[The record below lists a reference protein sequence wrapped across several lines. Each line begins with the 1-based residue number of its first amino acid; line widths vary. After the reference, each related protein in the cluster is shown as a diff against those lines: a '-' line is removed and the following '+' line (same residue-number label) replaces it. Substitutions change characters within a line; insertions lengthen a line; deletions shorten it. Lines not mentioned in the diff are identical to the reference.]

1 MWVPVWGTGVKAQD
15 FCSPKGP
22 RLRSGGCLGLDSVPS
37 QSGRSKAAHSQP
49 IWRKTFD
56 GLLLV
61 APRQPPQPGTPP
73 SQLVFQVAD
82 SFLKLSQSLIFAV
95 VLASSRQTSVQR
107 LGLLSKVLLVAAWHP
122 HCRENRVA
130 LGFFS
135 PLAASHIICLCCET
149 LRLVLRR
156 QPNRVAIAGQGWLRA
171 HSGGDS
177 FS

>member
-1 MWVPVWGTGVKAQD
+1 MAAWGWTLYPASQGGAKQLIPSPYGEKHLMGS
-15 FCSPKGP
+15 CSWPPGSLP
-22 RLRSGGCLGLDSVPS
+22 SLALLR
-37 QSGRSKAAHSQP
+37 HSL
-49 IWRKTFD
+49 F
-56 GLLLV
+56 
-61 APRQPPQPGTPP
+61 
-73 SQLVFQVAD
+73 
-82 SFLKLSQSLIFAV
+82 SQSLIFAV

>member
-1 MWVPVWGTGVKAQD
+1 MAAWGWTLYPASQGGAKQLIP
-15 FCSPKGP
+15 SPYGEKHLMG
-22 RLRSGGCLGLDSVPS
+22 S
-37 QSGRSKAAHSQP
+37 
-49 IWRKTFD
+49 
-56 GLLLV
+56 LLV
-61 APRQPPQPGTPP
+61 APREPPQPGTPP

-130 LGFFS
+130 LVFFS
-135 PLAASHIICLCCET
+135 PFAASHIICLCCET

-156 QPNRVAIAGQGWLRA
+156 QPDRGAIAGQGWLRA